1 MLGCGGSPG
10 GSCSGL
16 VGGSF
21 AGGSGGSCKGFGFLA
36 TKTSF
41 FASVTKTNSLLRGL
55 FHSCGGVS
63 GKMAKIA
70 GEQAKGLAALK
81 QIGLSGV

>member
-1 MLGCGGSPG
+1 LGHKNIP
-10 GSCSGL
+10 
-16 VGGSF
+16 
-21 AGGSGGSCKGFGFLA
+21 
-36 TKTSF
+36 F
-41 FASVTKTNSLLRGL
+41 FASVTKTNSLLRRL
-55 FHSCGGVS
+55 FQSCGGVS